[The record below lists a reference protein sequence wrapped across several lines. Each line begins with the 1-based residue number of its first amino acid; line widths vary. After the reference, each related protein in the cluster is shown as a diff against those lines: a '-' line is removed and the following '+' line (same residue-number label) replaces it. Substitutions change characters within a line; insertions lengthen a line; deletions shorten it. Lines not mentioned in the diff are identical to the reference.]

1 LIRECNRDLIN
12 NKEEDIPFLNRFSQ
26 ITFKFISSLFKDG
39 WDTLK
44 MDINNKT
51 LHELIKDKFSTK
63 ILTLSKERKSN
74 KFSPL
79 KPIKFTKLPPSQLF
93 PRPSKKVLE
102 KSKFHG
108 ENAPGKQKKPAV
120 TSKPSYVQ
128 VLSKNVNNILKIK
141 KNFSNLSNKKI
152 KELIK
157 SIFNNGGKSK
167 PRISMMTKGPSHKQV
182 IVTMNSENSKK
193 FIS

>member
-1 LIRECNRDLIN
+1 
-12 NKEEDIPFLNRFSQ
+12 
-26 ITFKFISSLFKDG
+26 
-39 WDTLK
+39 

-51 LHELIKDKFSTK
+51 LHELIKYKFSTK

-79 KPIKFTKLPPSQLF
+79 KPIKFTKLPLPQLF
-93 PRPSKKVLE
+93 LKPSKKVLE

-108 ENAPGKQKKPAV
+108 ENASGKQKKPAV
-120 TSKPSYVQ
+120 TSEPSYVE

-152 KELIK
+152 KELNK

-167 PRISMMTKGPSHKQV
+167 PRISMMTKVLWQPL
-182 IVTMNSENSKK
+182 VTKTNSVTSE
-193 FIS
+193 

>member
-1 LIRECNRDLIN
+1 
-12 NKEEDIPFLNRFSQ
+12 
-26 ITFKFISSLFKDG
+26 
-39 WDTLK
+39 

-51 LHELIKDKFSTK
+51 LHELIKYKFSTK

-79 KPIKFTKLPPSQLF
+79 KPIKFTKLPLPQLF
-93 PRPSKKVLE
+93 LKPSKKVLE

-108 ENAPGKQKKPAV
+108 ENASGKQKKPAV
-120 TSKPSYVQ
+120 TSEPSYVE

-152 KELIK
+152 KELNK

>member
-1 LIRECNRDLIN
+1 
-12 NKEEDIPFLNRFSQ
+12 
-26 ITFKFISSLFKDG
+26 
-39 WDTLK
+39 

-51 LHELIKDKFSTK
+51 LHELIKYKFSAK

-108 ENAPGKQKKPAV
+108 KNASGKQKKPAV

-152 KELIK
+152 KELNK

-167 PRISMMTKGPSHKQV
+167 SRISMMTKVLWQPL
-182 IVTMNSENSKK
+182 VTKTNSVTSE
-193 FIS
+193 